1 MKIPGFRRKSE
12 AADDSFSFANVA
24 DVDDATVR
32 AFFEATHERARQM
45 PLLIAR
51 HVFDELARRLT
62 EPGRMDAL
70 ELSEIRGGMRA
81 LRAFGVAY
89 TRGVAEWTAAER
101 RKRSRD
107 RDGSAA

>member
-1 MKIPGFRRKSE
+1 MKTLGFGRKAE
-12 AADDSFSFANVA
+12 AAGDAFTFANVA
-24 DVDDATVR
+24 DVDDATAR
-32 AFFEATHERARQM
+32 AFFETTHERARQM

-51 HVFDELARRLT
+51 HVFDALARRLT

-70 ELSEIRGGMRA
+70 ELSEIRGGMQA

-101 RKRSRD
+101 RNRSRD
-107 RDGSAA
+107 RDGGAA